1 MRPAPLHRRFV
12 PALAIWL
19 VAASCTG
26 LEPSALPDGAVPMAA
41 PAEYSEW
48 YARTEACAE
57 LRGALEGIEWY
68 VVPDVATF
76 ETDIGEGGP
85 QTGRQRLRITIAG
98 DYVGNEMVVRHEM
111 LHDLLERSGHPT
123 ECFVNRC
130 HLTWESGT
138 PRSRDETFLGI

>member
-1 MRPAPLHRRFV
+1 MRPASIHRRFV

-41 PAEYSEW
+41 PAEYSAW

-76 ETDIGEGGP
+76 ETDIGEKVGLWERVGNVS
-85 QTGRQRLRITIAG
+85 RITIAG
-98 DYVGNEMVVRHEM
+98 YYV
-111 LHDLLERSGHPT
+111 
-123 ECFVNRC
+123 
-130 HLTWESGT
+130 
-138 PRSRDETFLGI
+138 

>member
-1 MRPAPLHRRFV
+1 MRPASLHRTFV

-26 LEPSALPDGAVPMAA
+26 LEPSALPDGAVPMTA
-41 PAEYSEW
+41 PVAYSEW

-57 LRGALEGIEWY
+57 LRGTLEGIEWY

-76 ETDIGEGGP
+76 ETSIGEKVGLWERVGNVS
-85 QTGRQRLRITIAG
+85 RITIAG
-98 DYVGNEMVVRHEM
+98 NYVENEMVVRHEM

-123 ECFVNRC
+123 EYFVDRC
-130 HLTWESGT
+130 HLTWESWDAAE
-138 PRSRDETFLGI
+138 S